1 MKRTS
6 VIAGLVIALVL
17 ATASVALAGTTKSR
31 APIYDDPSGTS
42 GNEVGWTQLH
52 RDDDRLRAT
61 VKTSDLKPGGVYTF
75 WWVTVP
81 TGNPADGVF
90 VDLLGSTIAGRNGK
104 ATVHGSVAVGTPSIV
119 LEDGVIP
126 AVPFVEM
133 ANPEEAIVRVE
144 VAYHGQADSENY
156 SDDWLLDFWT
166 GEEPMCSGFPG
177 PGFNHCPIVQAT
189 QYLPSS

>member
-6 VIAGLVIALVL
+6 IIASLVIALVL
-17 ATASVALAGTTKSR
+17 ATASVALAGTTTSR
-31 APIYDDPSGTS
+31 APMYDDPSGTS

-90 VDLLGSTIAGRNGK
+90 VDLLGSTIAGQNGK
-104 ATVHGSVAVGTPSIV
+104 ATVHGSVAVGTPSI
-119 LEDGVIP
+119 DIP
-126 AVPFVEM
+126 FDSFLTFVPM
-133 ANPEEAIVRVE
+133 TNPEQAVVRVE

-166 GEEPMCSGFPG
+166 GEEPMCSEFPG
-177 PGFNHCPIVQAT
+177 PGFNHCPIVQAS
-189 QYLPSS
+189 QDVPSS